1 MITNLKVQIEDDR
14 RIEEELKEQLEVKR
28 QDHWKFGS
36 TYYHINKVSSKEKY
50 AEQLKSF
57 G

>member
-1 MITNLKVQIEDDR
+1 MITNLKVQIEEDK
-14 RIEEELKEQLEVKR
+14 RIEKALKEKLEKKR

-36 TYYHINKVSSKEKY
+36 RDCHIKKGSSKEKY